1 MSTRKKKSRGRGFGR
16 FVEILAGAALL
27 VVVLVFGISIAMRYT
42 GGEKDGPRIDPV
54 SYVTPAPAAEDL
66 ETLRNRPTL
75 KLLNGC
81 GRAGLA
87 DRMQSPLRRAGFD
100 VLDTDNADRFDYDR
114 TVVRDRS
121 GKAGA
126 AEKLSAWLQAEYGV
140 GEVKPDRVPVPEA
153 DLILVLGQDLADSLA
168 KRTKAG
174 TRGR

>member
-1 MSTRKKKSRGRGFGR
+1 MSTRKSRKRERGFGR
-16 FVEILAGAALL
+16 MVEILAGAALIL
-27 VVVLVFGISIAMRYT
+27 VVLVFGISIAVRYT
-42 GGEKDGPRIDPV
+42 GGEKEARRADPV
-54 SYVTPAPAAEDL
+54 SYVAPAPTAEDL
-66 ETLRNRPTL
+66 DTLRNRPTL

-81 GRAGLA
+81 GRPGLA

-126 AEKLSAWLQAEYGV
+126 AEKLRDWLRAEYGV
-140 GEVKPDRVPVPEA
+140 GEIRRDSVPVPEA

-168 KRTKAG
+168 KGENRA
-174 TRGR
+174 R

>member
-1 MSTRKKKSRGRGFGR
+1 MME
-16 FVEILAGAALL
+16 VLAGAALIL
-27 VVVLVFGISIAMRYT
+27 VVLVFGISIAMRYT
-42 GGEKDGPRIDPV
+42 GGEKEARQADPV

-126 AEKLSAWLQAEYGV
+126 AEKLRDWLRAEYGV
-140 GEVKPDRVPVPEA
+140 GEIRQDGVPVPEA
-153 DLILVLGQDLADSLA
+153 DLILVLGRDLADSLA
-168 KRTKAG
+168 KGENRAH
-174 TRGR
+174 